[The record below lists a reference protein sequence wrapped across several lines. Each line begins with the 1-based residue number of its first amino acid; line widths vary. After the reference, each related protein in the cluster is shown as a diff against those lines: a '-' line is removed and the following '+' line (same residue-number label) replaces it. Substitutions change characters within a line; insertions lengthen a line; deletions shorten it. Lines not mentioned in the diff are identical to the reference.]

1 MSAACCA
8 FCWQILSCKHFFW
21 ISPFVLFCASIMPL
35 YVQRMSMTCF
45 LFCVT
50 HSDRLADIKIYSSS
64 PPPCFAEFFIICS
77 VSSSFNQDWQFFCI
91 KLSLIFLPPFIVL
104 YRLHNGTSAFTP
116 HKVLIIIIFLSYGEI
131 HLIIHNTIR

>member
-1 MSAACCA
+1 MRIFWADFIMQA
-8 FCWQILSCKHFFW
+8 FLLNF
-21 ISPFVLFCASIMPL
+21 PFLFCSARVMPL
-35 YVQRMSMTCF
+35 YVQRTSMTCF

-64 PPPCFAEFFIICS
+64 PPCFAEFFIICS
-77 VSSSFNQDWQFFCI
+77 VSPSLNQDWQFFCS

-104 YRLHNGTSAFTP
+104 YRLHNETSAFTP
-116 HKVLIIIIFLSYGEI
+116 HKVLIIIFFLSYGEI